1 MFAKR
6 CFMITSIS
14 SLAYPRRSY
23 ASSHAVKSY
32 KRESYRER
40 IQKLNQEDKI
50 LVHENY
56 KRELS
61 KAYGYAH
68 VISILP
74 SDVIEELHYIYV
86 LYSKPLSPERR
97 ILLRNK
103 ILPYLESSKNEEQ
116 LFYEHLLKY
125 YDLI

>member
-6 CFMITSIS
+6 SLLLTSTS
-14 SLAYPRRSY
+14 SLAYPRCY
-23 ASSHAVKSY
+23 ATSHAAKNY
-32 KRESYRER
+32 KCQSYRER

-50 LVHENY
+50 LVNENY
-56 KRELS
+56 KKELR

-74 SDVIEELHYIYV
+74 SDVIEELHYIYA

-103 ILPYLESSKNEEQ
+103 ILPYIESSPKEEQ

>member
-40 IQKLNQEDKI
+40 IQKLNEEDKV
-50 LVHENY
+50 LVNENY
-56 KRELS
+56 RKEL
-61 KAYGYAH
+61 KKVYGFPH

-74 SDVIEELHYIYV
+74 SDVIQELYYIYV
-86 LYSKPLSPERR
+86 LYSKPLCPERR

-103 ILPYLESSKNEEQ
+103 ILPYLESSKSEEQ

-125 YDLI
+125 YDII

>member
-6 CFMITSIS
+6 SLLLTSTS
-14 SLAYPRRSY
+14 SLAYPRRCY
-23 ASSHAVKSY
+23 ASSHAAKNY
-32 KRESYRER
+32 KCQSYRER

-56 KRELS
+56 KKELR

-74 SDVIEELHYIYV
+74 SDVIEELHYIYA

-103 ILPYLESSKNEEQ
+103 ILPYIESSPKEEQ

>member
-6 CFMITSIS
+6 CFVITSIS

-40 IQKLNQEDKI
+40 IQKLNEEDKV
-50 LVHENY
+50 LVNENY
-56 KRELS
+56 RKEL
-61 KAYGYAH
+61 KKVYGFPH

-74 SDVIEELHYIYV
+74 SDVIQELYYIYV

-103 ILPYLESSKNEEQ
+103 ILPYLESSKSEEQ

-125 YDLI
+125 YDII